1 MNTVRLEVRSF
12 DDVLG
17 DVAKAWKTAEASKP
31 RISFDSVEDLWKIL
45 SPKKMDILK
54 AMTGAGQLG
63 IREVSRKV
71 GRDVSAVHRDLQ
83 ALIVA
88 GIVDRTEDGR
98 VVFPYDEIHVDFTLR
113 GVA

>member
-1 MNTVRLEVRSF
+1 MNTVRLEVRRF

-17 DVAKAWKTAEASKP
+17 DVAKAWKTGQATEP
-31 RISFDSVEDLWKIL
+31 RISFDSVEALWKAL

-88 GIVDRTEDGR
+88 GIVDRTDDGK

>member
-1 MNTVRLEVRSF
+1 MNTVRVEVRSF

-17 DVAKAWKTAEASKP
+17 DVAKAWKTGEATES
-31 RISFDSVEDLWKIL
+31 RISFDSVDALWKAL

-88 GIVDRTEDGR
+88 GIVDRTDDGK

-113 GVA
+113 GVV

>member
-1 MNTVRLEVRSF
+1 MRTT
-12 DDVLG
+12 G
-17 DVAKAWKTAEASKP
+17 DRA
-31 RISFDSVEDLWKIL
+31 RISFDSVEDLWKAL

-88 GIVDRTEDGR
+88 GIVDRTDDGK

>member
-17 DVAKAWKTAEASKP
+17 DVAKAWKTGEATES
-31 RISFDSVEDLWKIL
+31 RISFDSVEALWKAL

-88 GIVDRTEDGR
+88 GIVDRTDDGK

>member
-1 MNTVRLEVRSF
+1 MNTVRVEVRSF

-17 DVAKAWKTAEASKP
+17 DVAKAWKTGEATES
-31 RISFDSVEDLWKIL
+31 RISFDSVEALWKAL

-54 AMTGAGQLG
+54 AMTGAGQRG

-88 GIVDRTEDGR
+88 GFVDRTDDGK

>member
-1 MNTVRLEVRSF
+1 MHENVQSGNKCGRQ
-12 DDVLG
+12 
-17 DVAKAWKTAEASKP
+17 EATEP
-31 RISFDSVEDLWKIL
+31 RISFDSVEDLWKAL
-45 SPKKMDILK
+45 SPKKMDILE

-88 GIVDRTEDGR
+88 GIVDRTDDGK

>member
-1 MNTVRLEVRSF
+1 MNTVRLEVRSL

-17 DVAKAWKTAEASKP
+17 DVAKAWKTGEATKA
-31 RISFDSVEDLWKIL
+31 RISFDSVEDLWKAL

-71 GRDVSAVHRDLQ
+71 GRDVSAVHRDLH

-88 GIVDRTEDGR
+88 GIIDRTDDGN
-98 VVFPYDEIHVDFTLR
+98 VAFPYDEIHVDFTLR

>member
-17 DVAKAWKTAEASKP
+17 DVAKAWKTGEATKP
-31 RISFDSVEDLWKIL
+31 RISFDSVEDLWKAL

-71 GRDVSAVHRDLQ
+71 ERDVSAVHRDLQ

-88 GIVDRTEDGR
+88 GIVDRTDEGK

>member
-17 DVAKAWKTAEASKP
+17 DVAEAWKTGEATEP
-31 RISFDSVEDLWKIL
+31 RISFDSVEDLWKAL
-45 SPKKMDILK
+45 SPRKMDILK

-88 GIVDRTEDGR
+88 GIVDRTDDGK

>member
-1 MNTVRLEVRSF
+1 MNTVRLEIRSF

-17 DVAKAWKTAEASKP
+17 DVAKAWKTGEATEP
-31 RISFDSVEDLWKIL
+31 RISFDSVEDLWKTL

-63 IREVSRKV
+63 VREVSRKV

-88 GIVDRTEDGR
+88 GIVDRTDDGK

>member
-1 MNTVRLEVRSF
+1 MNTVRLAVKSF

-17 DVAKAWKTAEASKP
+17 DVAMAWKTREATTS
-31 RISFDSVEDLWKIL
+31 RISVDSVEKLWKTI

-54 AMTGAGQLG
+54 VMSGAGEMG
-63 IREVSRKV
+63 IREVSRAV
-71 GRDVSAVHRDLQ
+71 ERDVSAVHRDLQ
-83 ALIVA
+83 VLIVA
-88 GIVDRTEDGR
+88 GIVDRTDDGK

>member
-1 MNTVRLEVRSF
+1 
-12 DDVLG
+12 
-17 DVAKAWKTAEASKP
+17 
-31 RISFDSVEDLWKIL
+31 
-45 SPKKMDILK
+45 MDILK

-83 ALIVA
+83 TLIVA
-88 GIVDRTEDGR
+88 GIVDRTDDGK

>member
-1 MNTVRLEVRSF
+1 MESTF
-12 DDVLG
+12 
-17 DVAKAWKTAEASKP
+17 AQ
-31 RISFDSVEDLWKIL
+31 
-45 SPKKMDILK
+45 KMDILK

-88 GIVDRTEDGR
+88 GIVDRKDDGK

>member
-12 DDVLG
+12 DELLG
-17 DVAKAWKTAEASKP
+17 DVATVWKTGEATEP
-31 RISFDSVEDLWKIL
+31 RISFDSVEDLWKAL
-45 SPKKMDILK
+45 SPRKMDILK

-88 GIVDRTEDGR
+88 GIVDRTDDGK

>member
-1 MNTVRLEVRSF
+1 MNTIRLDVRSF
-12 DDVLG
+12 DDVLA
-17 DVAKAWKTAEASKP
+17 DVAKAWKTGEVANP
-31 RISFDSVEDLWKIL
+31 RISFDSVEELWKAL
-45 SPKKMDILK
+45 SPRKMDILK

-88 GIVDRTEDGR
+88 GIVDRTDEGK
-98 VVFPYDEIHVDFTLR
+98 VVFPYDEIHVDFILR

>member
-1 MNTVRLEVRSF
+1 MNTVRLEVSSF

-17 DVAKAWKTAEASKP
+17 DVAKAWKTGEATEP
-31 RISFDSVEDLWKIL
+31 RISFDSVEDLWKAL

-88 GIVDRTEDGR
+88 GIVDRTDDGK

>member
-1 MNTVRLEVRSF
+1 MNTVRLEIRSF

-17 DVAKAWKTAEASKP
+17 DVAKAWKTGEATEP
-31 RISFDSVEDLWKIL
+31 RISFDSVEDLWKTL

-54 AMTGAGQLG
+54 AMTGAGHLG

-88 GIVDRTEDGR
+88 GIVDRTDDGK

>member
-12 DDVLG
+12 DEVLG
-17 DVAKAWKTAEASKP
+17 DVAKAWKTGEVTKA
-31 RISFDSVEDLWKIL
+31 RISFDSVEDLWKER
-45 SPKKMDILK
+45 SPKKMDIPR

-63 IREVSRKV
+63 IREVSRK
-71 GRDVSAVHRDLQ
+71 
-83 ALIVA
+83 
-88 GIVDRTEDGR
+88 

>member
-12 DDVLG
+12 YDVLG
-17 DVAKAWKTAEASKP
+17 DVAKAWKTGKATEP
-31 RISFDSVEDLWKIL
+31 RISFDNVEDLWKIL

-88 GIVDRTEDGR
+88 GIVDRTDDGK

>member
-1 MNTVRLEVRSF
+1 
-12 DDVLG
+12 
-17 DVAKAWKTAEASKP
+17 
-31 RISFDSVEDLWKIL
+31 
-45 SPKKMDILK
+45 MDILK

-88 GIVDRTEDGR
+88 GIVDRTDDGK
-98 VVFPYDEIHVDFTLR
+98 VVFPYDEIHVDFTLS

>member
-17 DVAKAWKTAEASKP
+17 DVAKAWKTGEATEP
-31 RISFDSVEDLWKIL
+31 RISLYSVEDLWKAL

-88 GIVDRTEDGR
+88 GIVDRTDDGK

>member
-17 DVAKAWKTAEASKP
+17 DVAKAWKTGEATEP
-31 RISFDSVEDLWKIL
+31 RISFDSVEDLWKAL
-45 SPKKMDILK
+45 SPKKMAILK

-88 GIVDRTEDGR
+88 GIVDRTDDGK

>member
-1 MNTVRLEVRSF
+1 
-12 DDVLG
+12 
-17 DVAKAWKTAEASKP
+17 
-31 RISFDSVEDLWKIL
+31 
-45 SPKKMDILK
+45 MDILR

-88 GIVDRTEDGR
+88 GIVGRIDDGK

>member
-17 DVAKAWKTAEASKP
+17 DVAKAWKTGKATTP
-31 RISFDSVEDLWKIL
+31 RISFDSVEDLWKAL

-83 ALIVA
+83 VLIIA
-88 GIVDRTEDGR
+88 GIVDRTEEGK

>member
-17 DVAKAWKTAEASKP
+17 DVAKAWKTGEATVP
-31 RISFDSVEDLWKIL
+31 RISFDSVEDLWKAL
-45 SPKKMDILK
+45 SFKKMDILK

-88 GIVDRTEDGR
+88 GIVDRTDDGK